1 MRASLDVDRPEP
13 AVESLS
19 LPALTDELMAKARQT
34 NGRGA
39 RTVRGGHDH
48 ALRQVVAV
56 LTAGR
61 EMSEHDAPDE
71 ATLQVLRGRV
81 RLVAGEESWE
91 GTVGDFV
98 VIPPV
103 RHRLEALEDSSI
115 LLTALAAGAVRL

>member
-48 ALRQVVAV
+48 ALRQVVLV
-56 LTAGR
+56 LTAGNGLH
-61 EMSEHDAPDE
+61 EHDSPDE
-71 ATLQVLRGRV
+71 ATLQVLAGRV
-81 RLVAGEESWE
+81 QLVTEDETWE
-91 GTVGDFV
+91 GAAGDFV
-98 VIPPV
+98 VIPAA
-103 RHRLEALEDSSI
+103 RHRVDALEDSAI
-115 LLTALAAGAVRL
+115 LLTALASGAVGG